1 MRIVRNSLYIDIHK
15 KICRW
20 YMKRKSFNI
29 NNLVLLFL
37 VASEREKLFKA
48 YKYQYIVQEINFYSF
63 ICIQLDTYVLT
74 IVRDYR
80 TYDINIALKR
90 TINITGRTI
99 TYARYFTLLVF

>member
-1 MRIVRNSLYIDIHK
+1 
-15 KICRW
+15 
-20 YMKRKSFNI
+20 MKRKSFNI

-37 VASEREKLFKA
+37 VASEREKHFKA

-80 TYDINIALKR
+80 IYDINIALKR